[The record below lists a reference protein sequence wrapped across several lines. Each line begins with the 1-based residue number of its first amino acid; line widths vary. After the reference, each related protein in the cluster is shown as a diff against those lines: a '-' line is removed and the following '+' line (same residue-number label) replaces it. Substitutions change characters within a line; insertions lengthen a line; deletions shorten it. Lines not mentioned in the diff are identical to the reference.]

1 MGCCAC
7 VCEKVT
13 YLDTCYDVKS
23 VVTAVTP
30 DYLSKTPDFRSWC
43 ARRRLNETVCESAPL
58 ILNHCWLRVNS
69 ALSTSHSDASFLCVS
84 VFNKEHPVCSVCK
97 VRLTFQRLFE
107 RTVSCDNILTVNMRN
122 FTNPGNISRKR
133 WDLFRHYKLCE
144 PFFFLLT
151 PSAILF
157 FKMWA
162 CFLIRQLLNRHFLLL
177 LLV

>member
-122 FTNPGNISRKR
+122 KSREHFQETLR
-133 WDLFRHYKLCE
+133 LVSSLQTLWT
-144 PFFFLLT
+144 FFFLLT